1 MRVVFDIGHGTDT
14 EGKGV
19 GRFREHDFNSAVAI
33 EARRLAEVHGFEI
46 LFSQEPYSPEVKL
59 NDRVNWIASEH
70 DKKPI
75 HCLVSFH
82 ANASYT
88 NPQATGWGV
97 FHWHNSTKGE
107 RLAELWAKYAEVLPI
122 PKWGT
127 GIWKCEPGT
136 WTNFDIVRR
145 PAMPCILLEHFFYT
159 TPDELEKCNTPEF
172 IKLSAEVAVRA
183 LCEYAGKTYQDS
195 NPDEYIMGQSVLTE
209 AQMAAFLRKINPQ
222 APEGIEKIYLD
233 EGKIEGVRG
242 DIAFCQGIHETDYF
256 RFTGT
261 AKFEWCNPAGLGVT
275 GPAGVGARFPDWRTG
290 IRAQIQHLKAYAVR
304 NPVFANALV
313 DPRYD
318 ALVRA
323 GYLGTAP
330 KWTDLNG
337 KWAYPGT
344 TYGQAILSLYEK
356 VKVIETDNTADQI
369 RALTEENERLQEL
382 LDEIQDILHK
392 R

>member
-14 EGKGV
+14 KGKGV
-19 GRFREHDFNSAVAI
+19 DNFKEHDFNSAVAI
-33 EARRLAEVHGFEI
+33 EAKKLAEKHGFEI
-46 LFSQEPYSPEVKL
+46 LFSQQPYSPEVKL
-59 NDRVNWIASEH
+59 NDRINWIATEH

-97 FHWHNSTKGE
+97 FHWYNSANGK
-107 RLAELWAKYAEVLPI
+107 RLAELWAKYAETLPI
-122 PKWGT
+122 PRWGQ
-127 GIWKCEPGT
+127 GIWQCRPDVD
-136 WTNFDIVRR
+136 WPNFDIIRR
-145 PAMPCILLEHFFYT
+145 PAMPCILIEHFFYT
-159 TPDELEKCNTPEF
+159 TPSELAKCNTPEF
-172 IKLSAEVAVRA
+172 IKLSAEVTVRA
-183 LCEYAGKTYQDS
+183 LCEYARRAYQDS

-209 AQMAAFLRKINPQ
+209 AQMAAFLRKINPE
-222 APEGIEKIYLD
+222 APEGIEKIYLE
-233 EGKIEGVRG
+233 EGQAEGVRG
-242 DIAFCQGIHETDYF
+242 DIAFCQAIHETDYF

-261 AKFEWCNPAGLGVT
+261 AKIEWHNPAGLGVT

-290 IRAQIQHLKAYAVR
+290 VRAQIQHLKAYAVK

-330 KWTDLNG
+330 RWIDLNG

-344 TYGQAILSLYEK
+344 TYGQAILALFEK
-356 VKVIETDNTADQI
+356 
-369 RALTEENERLQEL
+369 
-382 LDEIQDILHK
+382 IQDIEIDNDRIKELIEENK
-392 R
+392 RLNALLNEIQSILYKR